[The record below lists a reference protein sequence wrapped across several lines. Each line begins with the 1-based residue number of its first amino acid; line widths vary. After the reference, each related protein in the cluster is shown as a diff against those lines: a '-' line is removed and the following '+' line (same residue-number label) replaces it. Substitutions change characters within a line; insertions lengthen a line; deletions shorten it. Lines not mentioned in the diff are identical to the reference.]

1 MTGRRHAPELTAL
14 PPARHVAIMAVGVLA
29 VGTSGPLIAAMTV
42 PAIAIAFWRNL
53 LGAVATAPLV
63 VFRAGRRAEV
73 AGLDR
78 RGWGYVLVAGVLLAL
93 HFGTWVPSVRLTSV
107 ASSLALV
114 TTQPIW
120 AALLARL
127 DGQQVPGRVWI
138 GIVVALTGV
147 LVLTG
152 VDISISTRALAG
164 DVLALLG
171 GMFAAG
177 YVTAGAAVRRVV
189 STATYT
195 TVCYTVCAILLLATC
210 LAARQPLTGYSGT
223 EWLMLLALTAGPQL
237 LGHSLFNSLLRNTS
251 PTVISM
257 VLLFEVPVGAI
268 IAALWLGQ
276 TPPAAALPA
285 VLLLLVGIGVVI
297 SSRTPAQEPSVPVE

>member
-1 MTGRRHAPELTAL
+1 MTGERPPAVTAPL
-14 PPARHVAIMAVGVLA
+14 PARHIAVMAVGVLA
-29 VGTSGPLIAAMTV
+29 VGTSGPLIAAITA
-42 PAIAIAFWRNL
+42 PPLAIAFWRNL

-73 AGLDR
+73 AGLGR
-78 RGWGYVLVAGVLLAL
+78 RGWRILLLAAALLAL
-93 HFGTWVPSVRLTSV
+93 HFATWVPSVTLTSV

-120 AALLARL
+120 AALLARAA
-127 DGQQVPGRVWI
+127 GQQVLPRVWV
-138 GIVVALTGV
+138 GIAIALTGV

-152 VDISISTRALAG
+152 IDFTVSGKALAG

-171 GMFAAG
+171 GIFSAG
-177 YVTAGAAVRRVV
+177 YVTAGAQLRRTV

-195 TVCYTVCAILLLATC
+195 TLCYSVCAILLLALC
-210 LAARQPLTGYSGT
+210 LAGRQSLTGYSSRD
-223 EWLMLLALTAGPQL
+223 WVLLLALTIGPQL
-237 LGHSLFNSLLRNTS
+237 LGHSLFNSLLRSTS
-251 PTVISM
+251 PTVISL
-257 VLLFEVPVGAI
+257 VLLFEVPVGAV

-285 VLLLLVGIGVVI
+285 VLLLLVGIGVVVGA
-297 SSRTPAQEPSVPVE
+297 RTPAQEPSVPVE